1 MVLLLSVLAAAHFLP
16 LSSILLFAAATGA
29 APPPPPRHPGTCDL
43 GKVSLAGEWKD
54 PRHGAT
60 TWMLTEDRQRL
71 KFSVKGPWPGQPA
84 GRLYKNGSLSLVF
97 SPSNTATGYVTS
109 GCDVVI
115 FTDGPDKRAGNTWCK
130 LSSKACPATPP
141 PPKPPP
147 PPPMISYPPLSG
159 GAFSGSPAPSSPD
172 PLVTYRWEAATI
184 QAQQFQEYRRQPLKL
199 LALEPAPSTFSGA
212 ATLLR
217 GMNRS
222 SAGTAGGAMVVSG
235 PGSVGF
241 DFGSECAGWLEFDS
255 PDLELPSVAV
265 SLSSS
270 EFTLP
275 QFTTPTNENNRGN
288 CTKPARAVTGTPGRY
303 QLAINSQLY
312 EGLRY
317 AWLHVEAIAGGQAPI
332 KQFTVTNF
340 TAVCQVIPMNYADHA
355 FEAGGPAPAAGAL
368 AEPGAGATALEEV
381 W

>member
-1 MVLLLSVLAAAHFLP
+1 MVLLLSVLAAAV
-16 LSSILLFAAATGA
+16 AATTGA
-29 APPPPPRHPGTCDL
+29 APPPPPHPATCDL
-43 GKVSLAGEWKD
+43 GTVSLAGKWKD
-54 PRHGAT
+54 PRHGAP

-84 GRLYKNGSLSLVF
+84 GQLYKNGSLSLVF

-141 PPKPPP
+141 PPKPTP

-199 LALEPAPSTFSGA
+199 LAFEPVPSTFSGA
-212 ATLLR
+212 GTLLR
-217 GMNRS
+217 GRS
-222 SAGTAGGAMVVSG
+222 SARTAGAMVVSG

-317 AWLHVEAIAGGQAPI
+317 AWLHVEAIAGGQAI

-355 FEAGGPAPAAGAL
+355 FEADGPAPAVG

-381 W
+381 WYSPP